1 MSQSDKDPLLITGK
15 VMTIILMALTAIV
28 AVVMIGA
35 IPAILFNQ
43 ADFAA
48 AVAEAG
54 GDNTEMALTATILLL
69 LAGAIV
75 AAIAFHFFQLLGRI
89 IDTVGNNDPFSIEN
103 AGRLS
108 RMGWIALSFQLASF
122 PIAALVV
129 YLGNLVP
136 FEDLTVDFDFSLTG
150 LLLAI
155 VLFILARIF
164 RHGAELRSDLEGTV

>member
-1 MSQSDKDPLLITGK
+1 MSLKPKDPLLVAGK
-15 VMTIILMALTAIV
+15 VMTTILMALTGLVTVIL
-28 AVVMIGA
+28 IGV
-35 IPAILFNQ
+35 IPVLLFNQ

-54 GDNTEMALTATILLL
+54 GDNVRMA

-75 AAIAFHFFQLLGRI
+75 LLAIAAAVTAAAFHFFQLLGRI
-89 IDTVGNNDPFSIEN
+89 IGTVSEEDPFTSDN
-103 AGRLS
+103 AQRLG
-108 RMGWIALSFQLASF
+108 RMGWIALAFQIASF

-129 YLGNLVP
+129 YLGEFVP
-136 FEDLTVDFDFSLTG
+136 SENLTVDYDFSLTG

-164 RHGAELRSDLEGTV
+164 RHGAAMRDDLEGTV